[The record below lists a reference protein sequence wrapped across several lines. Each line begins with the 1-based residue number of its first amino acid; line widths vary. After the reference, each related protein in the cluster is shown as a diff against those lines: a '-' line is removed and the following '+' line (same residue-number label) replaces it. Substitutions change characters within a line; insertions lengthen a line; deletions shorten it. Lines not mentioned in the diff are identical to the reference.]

1 MKSDDII
8 MKTGIV
14 HILDSS
20 VGVPVLSDC
29 PIDLSGDLSDFLK
42 AHIEKLTE
50 SDDVK
55 LCRFGNDSPVKQLLE
70 QCTPETF
77 VETSKQLAQL
87 LYDIMNANID
97 IPPADVAVVVFS
109 SGGSDYLALLKMN
122 YKTSYTHLTKEQ
134 EGKNANSIILQKAL
148 LPGQGQKLSE
158 AFVVNLGTGELLVT
172 EKKYEVN
179 GEKRCIFPSCIW
191 NAMLLCLRNQSWTL

>member
-70 QCTPETF
+70 QCTPGNLCGD
-77 VETSKQLAQL
+77 QQA
-87 LYDIMNANID
+87 AG
-97 IPPADVAVVVFS
+97 PA
-109 SGGSDYLALLKMN
+109 ALR
-122 YKTSYTHLTKEQ
+122 H
-134 EGKNANSIILQKAL
+134 
-148 LPGQGQKLSE
+148 
-158 AFVVNLGTGELLVT
+158 
-172 EKKYEVN
+172 YE
-179 GEKRCIFPSCIW
+179 R
-191 NAMLLCLRNQSWTL
+191 

>member
-77 VETSKQLAQL
+77 VETSKQLALISIFLRPTLQWWSS
-87 LYDIMNANID
+87 
-97 IPPADVAVVVFS
+97 PPEEV
-109 SGGSDYLALLKMN
+109 
-122 YKTSYTHLTKEQ
+122 
-134 EGKNANSIILQKAL
+134 IIW
-148 LPGQGQKLSE
+148 P
-158 AFVVNLGTGELLVT
+158 F
-172 EKKYEVN
+172 
-179 GEKRCIFPSCIW
+179 
-191 NAMLLCLRNQSWTL
+191 

>member
-109 SGGSDYLALLKMN
+109 SGGSDYLALLV
-122 YKTSYTHLTKEQ
+122 LIAQ
-134 EGKNANSIILQKAL
+134 L
-148 LPGQGQKLSE
+148 LPTNEYHLLNILKLFSILHY
-158 AFVVNLGTGELLVT
+158 V
-172 EKKYEVN
+172 
-179 GEKRCIFPSCIW
+179 FPH
-191 NAMLLCLRNQSWTL
+191 